1 MVNLCV
7 LDAIDVFTVLT
18 LCAAVPGPGRGC
30 VYPPDV
36 CPLQAAATVA
46 RVPTHHR
53 DIQAL
58 HER

>member
-1 MVNLCV
+1 
-7 LDAIDVFTVLT
+7 VFTVST
-18 LCAAVPGPGRGC
+18 LRAAVPGPGRGR

-36 CPLQAAATVA
+36 RPLQAAATVA

-53 DIQAL
+53 DIQAI